1 MTKPN
6 RNEEVE
12 EIGAHLND
20 MKEQRKSSKKKA
32 EDQVDA
38 SAQTS
43 QSEEVGSIS
52 DEDLSALE
60 AMLVEFDAQ
69 DVMDKV
75 STHAKAWMSTLN
87 EDLKHTKPS
96 TLLTVFGLGVI
107 VGRLTK

>member
-6 RNEEVE
+6 LNEEIE
-12 EIGAHLND
+12 EIGSHLND
-20 MKEQRKSSKKKA
+20 MKQQRKSSQKKA
-32 EDQVDA
+32 EDKIDG

-52 DEDLSALE
+52 DEDLSTLE
-60 AMLVEFDAQ
+60 AMLADFDAQ
-69 DVMDKV
+69 DVMDTV
-75 STHAKAWMSTLN
+75 STHARAWMSTLN